1 MRAAL
6 SLSAA
11 LLLALTSGASATFP
25 GRNGGLAFSAYELR
39 EKSTDAL
46 IDHEYLGF
54 APLRGRAGHLF
65 GLDAVAPAVSPSG
78 RRIAYA
84 DTRRGGIWILTKGG
98 DEPSWSPSGDRIAF
112 AGDERLP
119 DGVGLYVM
127 NADGSE
133 LRKLWSPKEEYG
145 YPLSPTWS
153 PDGRVIAFLEGG
165 SPFAGPIRAVTPRGQ
180 ALAPTPAA
188 VEGVRQPLCDL
199 WVGRRPVSARWAR
212 LNRAAALWRL
222 SRAAAWSGRS
232 PSRTRRARRSV
243 LASAL
248 VGEPLPNGG
257 CGSYSIASCSD
268 SASFRPCTRSVS
280 ASAMSMPAD
289 TPAPLMWLPCHTTR
303 SATTSTPIA
312 RRLSRKPQWVVVF
325 LPSSSPAAA

>member
-84 DTRRGGIWILTKGG
+84 DTRRGGIWLTQPGCRWPRDRRRPMPCSRLRRLTGFRDDRSPAWSPDSKRVAFVRGTGIHTVATAGGDRRFLMRGGEPDWSAKGDIAFRRGGIRVRTAGGGIRILTKGG
-98 DEPSWSPSGDRIAF
+98 DEPSWSPSGDRITF

-180 ALAPTPAA
+180 ALAPIKLRLSGCRRCSRDINYSALSW
-188 VEGVRQPLCDL
+188 QPL
-199 WVGRRPVSARWAR
+199 P
-212 LNRAAALWRL
+212 
-222 SRAAAWSGRS
+222 
-232 PSRTRRARRSV
+232 
-243 LASAL
+243 
-248 VGEPLPNGG
+248 
-257 CGSYSIASCSD
+257 
-268 SASFRPCTRSVS
+268 
-280 ASAMSMPAD
+280 
-289 TPAPLMWLPCHTTR
+289 
-303 SATTSTPIA
+303 
-312 RRLSRKPQWVVVF
+312 
-325 LPSSSPAAA
+325 